1 MAIDNIAY
9 LTVFALDN
17 HSTIVGYSTTKAND
31 LWRRDSIRASERVLF
46 PQYVSGQIW
55 QNKAPLE
62 QVARTVQGAPTDQN
76 GFALA
81 PELTINLSHILFA
94 QTIPESGLEYM
105 WNDRGYFLKANNKR

>member
-9 LTVFALDN
+9 LTVFTLDN
-17 HSTIVGYSTTKAND
+17 HSTIVGYSTSKAND
-31 LWRRDSIRASERVLF
+31 LWSRDNIRASARVLF
-46 PQYVSGQIW
+46 PQYVSGQLR
-55 QNKAPLE
+55 QDDAPLI
-62 QVARTVQGAPTDQN
+62 QAQNAPKDQN

-105 WNDRGYFLKANNKR
+105 WNDRGYFLRANNKR

>member
-1 MAIDNIAY
+1 MATNDIAY
-9 LTVFALDN
+9 LTVFTLDN
-17 HSTIVGYSTTKAND
+17 HSTIVGYSTSKAND
-31 LWRRDSIRASERVLF
+31 LWTRDNIRASARVLF

-94 QTIPESGLEYM
+94 QTIPESGIEYK
-105 WNDRGYFLKANNKR
+105 WNDRGYFLKVTSKR